1 MFLMRFL
8 CHIIIL
14 LLLAL
19 SGCDVK
25 DNDVRVMSFDQ
36 NWLFYRG
43 DIEGGE
49 SVILDDSQWRR
60 VCLPHDWSIENI
72 PGTDSPF
79 ASDAITEVSGGFT
92 IGGTGWYRKHFFI
105 DKNARNKCV
114 FIAFD
119 GIYMDSDVWVNGHY
133 VGGHVYGYTAFE
145 LDITNYVHI
154 GEENIIAVRVK
165 NEGVNSRWYTG
176 SGIYRHTLLKITDP
190 LHFENW
196 GTFVTTP
203 IITKKKAE
211 IHVKSVL
218 KNSQKRLGE
227 DIVWAVQ
234 IIDEDGCIVAQKEQV
249 IALNG
254 SERIEVE
261 NVLELMSPQLWS
273 IESPYLYKVINRVKQ
288 DNKIIDEEQKSIG
301 IRTIK
306 FSADKGFQL
315 NGKSIKLKGG
325 CIHHDNGLLGA
336 KAFKRAEE
344 RKIELLKSAGFNA
357 LRLAHNPPSTELLD
371 ACDRLGMLVID
382 EAFDMWYYGHSKD
395 DYSKYFSKFWK
406 DDLSKMILRDRNH
419 PSIIMWS
426 IGNEIKNKENPE
438 IVALS
443 NEMSFF
449 VKKLDTTRP
458 VTAGVNSITNQTD
471 DYLAP
476 LDICG
481 YNYGLERY
489 ELDHNRHPERIIY
502 ASESYA
508 SQIYDYWKGVEKHPY
523 VIGDFIWTAFDYI
536 GEASIGWCGY
546 PLNKRIF
553 PWNHAYCGDLD
564 LSGQRRPQSY
574 LRETLWNEAP
584 VSYIVV
590 GPPIPSFPLNPD
602 KADWSI
608 WDFPDVVTYW
618 NFPGNEGAEIKVH
631 VYSNCNQVE
640 LFLNNK
646 SLGKQNNTLV
656 QKNVLTWKV
665 PYQEGTLKAIGIN
678 NGQKVNVATLKSAGK
693 VENINL
699 IADRNIIKA
708 DGNDLSYITLELVD
722 KNGVRNQLAEE
733 LVEFSLEGDAVIEGV
748 GNANP
753 MSIESFVADRRKTWR
768 GSNLIV
774 IRAGNTPGKVILRA
788 KVKGLPESNITITQ
802 IASSF

>member
-1 MFLMRFL
+1 MRVL

-14 LLLAL
+14 LFLAL

-218 KNSQKRLGE
+218 KNSQKRSGE

-254 SERIEVE
+254 SESIEVE

-344 RKIELLKSAGFNA
+344 RKIELLRSAGFNA

-443 NEMSFF
+443 NEMSSF

-508 SQIYDYWKGVEKHPY
+508 SQIYDYWKEVEKHPY

-590 GPPIPSFPLNPD
+590 SPPIPSFPLNPD

-646 SLGKQNNTLV
+646 SLGKQDNTLV

>member
-1 MFLMRFL
+1 MRFL

-154 GEENIIAVRVK
+154 GGENIIAVRVK

-443 NEMSFF
+443 NEMSSF

-523 VIGDFIWTAFDYI
+523 VI
-536 GEASIGWCGY
+536 
-546 PLNKRIF
+546 
-553 PWNHAYCGDLD
+553 
-564 LSGQRRPQSY
+564 
-574 LRETLWNEAP
+574 
-584 VSYIVV
+584 
-590 GPPIPSFPLNPD
+590 
-602 KADWSI
+602 
-608 WDFPDVVTYW
+608 
-618 NFPGNEGAEIKVH
+618 
-631 VYSNCNQVE
+631 
-640 LFLNNK
+640 LF
-646 SLGKQNNTLV
+646 T
-656 QKNVLTWKV
+656 
-665 PYQEGTLKAIGIN
+665 
-678 NGQKVNVATLKSAGK
+678 
-693 VENINL
+693 
-699 IADRNIIKA
+699 
-708 DGNDLSYITLELVD
+708 
-722 KNGVRNQLAEE
+722 
-733 LVEFSLEGDAVIEGV
+733 
-748 GNANP
+748 
-753 MSIESFVADRRKTWR
+753 
-768 GSNLIV
+768 
-774 IRAGNTPGKVILRA
+774 
-788 KVKGLPESNITITQ
+788 
-802 IASSF
+802 